1 MQRLK
6 EVGALSELKIQRNI
20 KVYYAYLGL
29 FQLIVGPILTL
40 YLLGK
45 GLSYTEIMV
54 LESFFSVAVVVL
66 EVPTGALGDLFGRRF
81 SLFWASIFMALGA
94 ITYIFGAKFWQFMIG
109 EALFACG
116 MSLKSG
122 SDTAIVYDSLKNLGK
137 EKIFATIQGKGE
149 AFALGAQ
156 IIGSVLSGFV
166 YSLNKELPLLISAVL
181 MVFSAVVSL
190 FFYEIK
196 TYEQE
201 EKPGYFKQ
209 ITISARFLLE
219 HRRVRSIVIYS
230 IFFFVFF
237 RVGFWY
243 YQPYFQD
250 VGIDT
255 QYFGIIFALFNI
267 VATVSA
273 RFAGKFIERTRGK
286 SMILLSV
293 LVASSFILLGLT
305 RMPFGFVFICLQQ
318 VARGVQIPVF
328 MKYMNKHIPS
338 NQRATIISCSSLLKN
353 LAVAAAFPIAG
364 FFMDRIDAVRINL
377 FSGLIMAVGTVFF
390 YFFLNKRMVRTDSS
404 ACSTADRTGLG

>member
-1 MQRLK
+1 M
-6 EVGALSELKIQRNI
+6 SELKIQRNI
-20 KVYYAYLGL
+20 KVYYAYLSL

-81 SLFWASIFMALGA
+81 SLFWAGIFMALGA

-156 IIGSVLSGFV
+156 IIGSVLSGFI

-181 MVFSAVVSL
+181 MIFSAVASL

-196 TYEQE
+196 TFEQE
-201 EKPGYFKQ
+201 EKPGYFRQ
-209 ITISARFLLE
+209 ITISARFLLG

-293 LVASSFILLGLT
+293 LMVSSFILLGLT
-305 RMPFGFVFICLQQ
+305 RVPFGFNFICLQQ
-318 VARGVQIPVF
+318 VVRGVQVPVF
-328 MKYMNKHIPS
+328 MKYINKHIPS

-353 LAVAAAFPIAG
+353 LAVAAAFPVAG
-364 FFMDRIDAVRINL
+364 LFMDRIDAVRINL
-377 FSGLIMAVGTVFF
+377 FTGLIMAVGTVFF
-390 YFFLNKRMVRTDSS
+390 YFFLNRRMERTDPSTCS
-404 ACSTADRTGLG
+404 AADGAGLG